1 MCVRLAA
8 PSRVC
13 EVFVLPAL
21 FVLIGVLLDERKGE
35 KAKMLWPLMLP
46 DVTFVGVMRR
56 RSLR

>member
-1 MCVRLAA
+1 LAA